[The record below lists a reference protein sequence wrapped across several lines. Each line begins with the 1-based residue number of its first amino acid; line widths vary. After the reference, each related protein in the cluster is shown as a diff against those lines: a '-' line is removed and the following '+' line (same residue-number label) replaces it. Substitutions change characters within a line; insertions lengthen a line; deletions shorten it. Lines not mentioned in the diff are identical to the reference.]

1 MESEDRCYGTLSS
14 HGLSSTRRNRLE
26 VGKDVKTAFER
37 CKGQM
42 SRTLAIEFGEGV
54 LWERKPIA

>member
-1 MESEDRCYGTLSS
+1 MLCTLSS
-14 HGLSSTRRNRLE
+14 HGLSSARRNRIE

-42 SRTLAIEFGEGV
+42 SRTLGTEFGEGV
-54 LWERKPIA
+54 L